1 MLDTLNINYN
11 HNRYDHLLNILL
23 PILVTVAGMTI
34 DVIGQPQYLLIPI
47 VVVPS
52 AIVTDV
58 SVCTV

>member
-1 MLDTLNINYN
+1 MPDTLNIHYN
-11 HNRYDHLLNILL
+11 HNRYEHLLNILL
-23 PILVTVAGMTI
+23 PILVTVGGMTI
-34 DVIGQPQYLLIPI
+34 DVIGQPQYLLMPI